1 MKFASLVFRI
11 AFPILLVAANTGA
24 HAADGMSYAFGTG
37 NSTRMARIGAQW
49 SWDKKWS
56 VSEGL
61 SIGGY
66 WDLSIAQWQGRRY
79 RSTDNHQNIT
89 DIGITPVFRLQKD
102 SRVGWYGEGGVGAH
116 LLSSLYDN
124 GGRQLS
130 TAFEF
135 GDHIGIGYVTA
146 SGIDVGLLIQHFSN
160 GVIKHP
166 NDGVNFAVLRVSHS
180 F

>member
-1 MKFASLVFRI
+1 MKFASPVFRI
-11 AFPILLVAANTGA
+11 VFFVMLAAANRVA
-24 HAADGMSYAFGTG
+24 HAADGMSYSFATG
-37 NSTRMARIGAQW
+37 NSTKMIRVGTQW
-49 SWDKKWS
+49 MWDKKWS

-61 SIGGY
+61 HIGGY

-79 RSTDNHQNIT
+79 RSTDSHQNIT

-102 SRVGWYGEGGVGAH
+102 SRVGWYAEGGVGAH
-116 LLSSLYDN
+116 LLSELYDN
-124 GGRQLS
+124 GGHQLS

-146 SGIDVGLLIQHFSN
+146 SEIDVGLLIQHFSN
-160 GVIKHP
+160 GGIKHP
-166 NDGVNFAVLRVSHS
+166 NNGVNFAVVRVSHS

>member
-1 MKFASLVFRI
+1 MKFASTVFRI
-11 AFPILLVAANTGA
+11 VFFVVLATANMVA
-24 HAADGMSYAFGTG
+24 HAADSMSYSFGTG
-37 NSTRMARIGAQW
+37 NSTRMGRIGAQW
-49 SWDKKWS
+49 WWGKKWR

-61 SIGGY
+61 HIGGY

-79 RSTDNHQNIT
+79 RSTDNHQDIT
-89 DIGITPVFRLQKD
+89 DIGITPVFRLQRD

-146 SGIDVGLLIQHFSN
+146 SGVDVGLLIQHFSN
-160 GVIKHP
+160 GGIKHP
-166 NDGVNFAVLRVSHS
+166 NDGVNFAVMRVSFS